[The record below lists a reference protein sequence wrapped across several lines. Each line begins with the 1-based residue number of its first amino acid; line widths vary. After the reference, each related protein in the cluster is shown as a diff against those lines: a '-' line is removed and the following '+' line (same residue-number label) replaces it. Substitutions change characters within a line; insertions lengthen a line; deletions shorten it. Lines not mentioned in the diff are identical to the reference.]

1 MITTLIYSVL
11 YVGCKVWYNK
21 LFALM
26 KIQENNENK
35 RRGDMILKIT
45 IKDLIFSN
53 NELNKIIMYEG
64 EHFKWPIILNMLS

>member
-1 MITTLIYSVL
+1 MRIR
-11 YVGCKVWYNK
+11 
-21 LFALM
+21 
-26 KIQENNENK
+26 ENNENK

-64 EHFKWPIILNMLS
+64 EHFK